1 MAHTAKSSKLLRFSL
16 AAFALSGGGFGAGCS
31 GTDAGSESDS
41 NTSGS
46 ASSALVVSPDLVI
59 SQVYGG
65 GGNSLATYTH
75 DFIELFNRGTT
86 SVSLSG
92 KSIQYASST
101 GKFSNAA
108 NIIALPSASVAPGS
122 YYLIQLASAANVGSA
137 LPTPDLVTTGTE
149 AIGLANSK
157 AKIALVDSASLLN
170 ACGDSLALCTDG
182 AWIDLVSYGA
192 SSQSETSPTAATSN
206 TTAAIR
212 KSVGCVDTGNNSA
225 DFDVATPTPRN
236 SATTAVN
243 CANVPQPVDAGPPD
257 TGTPIDSGVVVDAGG
272 TDSSVGTDAGKIDS
286 GVKTDGGVRTDGG
299 AKTDAGTAA
308 DDAGTAEED
317 DAGTTAPPKD
327 AGAAKKDSGAPK
339 SSSSTTTT
347 PNNPDS
353 GGCSVSATPTGA
365 SGATG
370 TAGLAF
376 FGLALAALT
385 RRRKA

>member
-1 MAHTAKSSKLLRFSL
+1 MAHTAKSTKLLRFSL

-31 GTDAGSESDS
+31 GTDADLDSDT
-41 NTSGS
+41 NTASS
-46 ASSALVVSPDLVI
+46 SSALVVSPDLVI

-92 KSIQYASST
+92 KSIQYASAA

-108 NIIALPSASVAPGS
+108 NVIALPSASVAPGS
-122 YYLIQLASAANVGSA
+122 YYLVQLASAANVGSA
-137 LPTPDLVTTGTE
+137 LPTPDLVTTGAE
-149 AIGLANSK
+149 AIGLAMSK
-157 AKIALVDSASLLN
+157 AKIALVESASLLN
-170 ACGDSLALCTDG
+170 GCGDSLALCTDG

-192 SSQSETSPTAATSN
+192 TSQSETSPTAAPSN

-225 DFDVATPTPRN
+225 DFDIATPTPRN
-236 SATTAVN
+236 AAATAVN
-243 CANVPQPVDAGPPD
+243 CANVPPPVDAGPPD
-257 TGTPIDSGVVVDAGG
+257 TGTPTDSGVVVDAGG
-272 TDSSVGTDAGKIDS
+272 TDSSVGNTDAGKIDS
-286 GVKTDGGVRTDGG
+286 GVKTDGGV
-299 AKTDAGTAA
+299 KTDAGTP
-308 DDAGTAEED
+308 DEEDAGMEED

-327 AGAAKKDSGAPK
+327 AGTSKKDSGAPK
-339 SSSSTTTT
+339 SSSSATTT
-347 PNNPDS
+347 PNTPPSS
-353 GGCSVSATPTGA
+353 GGCSVSATHTGA

-385 RRRKA
+385 RRRSV